1 MAIFN
6 SYVKLPEGN
15 PSIMEPP
22 LLLLTNDWDKQNGTM
37 ELWNYVKMKHGLD
50 LFNSMIRAMFWT
62 IRSKIWTVYFQCAT
76 NQPADCWCGGSHLPV
91 GQNERANEKKCV
103 YIYWYIY
110 ILFFLMDRFFA
121 SNTTSRRG
129 QGSLLLND
137 LVPHPTAQIVFPLK
151 MKRSV
156 MFFCPIP
163 PILKYIVF

>member
-1 MAIFN
+1 MI
-6 SYVKLPEGN
+6 E
-15 PSIMEPP
+15 
-22 LLLLTNDWDKQNGTM
+22 TNKM
-37 ELWNYVKMKHGLD
+37 ELWNYGTMSKWNMDWICSIQWYEPCFERFDQRFGQFIFRVQPISLQIVGAGVATSQWDKMKVPMKK
-50 LFNSMIRAMFWT
+50 N
-62 IRSKIWTVYFQCAT
+62 VYI
-76 NQPADCWCGGSHLPV
+76 
-91 GQNERANEKKCV
+91 